1 MQLAIAGFLNLAESA
16 RLKLGIARSSDIIDS
31 WSIDNTTFHAGL
43 RFWILNKEHPQFSG
57 G

>member
-1 MQLAIAGFLNLAESA
+1 MPMHLAIAGFLNLAESA

-43 RFWILNKEHPQFSG
+43 RFGF
-57 G
+57 

>member
-1 MQLAIAGFLNLAESA
+1 MQLPIAGFLNLGESA

-31 WSIDNTTFHAGL
+31 WSIDNTTFHC
-43 RFWILNKEHPQFSG
+43 RFAFRILNKEHPQFSG